1 MENSIVLISKEYQEL
16 NKRLHDTRPTYGA
29 GHATSVYYKLVED
42 TYDEYNCSSLLE
54 YGCGKGALKQSLIN
68 LNVHEYDP
76 CIEGKDS
83 DPIACDM
90 LTCLDVMEH
99 IEPDCLDNVLA
110 HIKTK
115 FNKVAFITVSLIPAQ
130 AILADGRNAHILL
143 KPVEWWLTRFKE
155 DFEVIKHMVVEGHEL
170 VVLLGKS

>member
-1 MENSIVLISKEYQEL
+1 MQISAEYREL
-16 NKRLHDTRPTYGA
+16 NRKLHETRPTYGA
-29 GHATSVYYKLVED
+29 GLATSVYYKLIENAI
-42 TYDEYNCSSLLE
+42 DEYQVNTLLD
-54 YGCGKGALKQSLIN
+54 YGCGKGALKKSITKCAIY
-68 LNVHEYDP
+68 EYDP
-76 CIEGKDS
+76 CIEGKDA

-115 FNKVAFITVSLIPAQ
+115 FSKVAFISVSLIPAQ

-143 KPVEWWLTRFKE
+143 KPVEWWLLRFKE
-155 DFEVIKHMVVEGHEL
+155 DFNVVKHMVVDNHEL
-170 VVLLGKS
+170 VMLLEQL